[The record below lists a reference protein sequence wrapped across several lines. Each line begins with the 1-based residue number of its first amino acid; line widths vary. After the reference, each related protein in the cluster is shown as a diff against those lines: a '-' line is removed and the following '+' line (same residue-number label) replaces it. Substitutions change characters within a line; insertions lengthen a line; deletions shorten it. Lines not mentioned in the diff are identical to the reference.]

1 MDKIALVTGATG
13 QDGTYLCEL
22 LNHNKY
28 QVHAL
33 VRRASVP
40 QPRLKLLKN
49 VTIHEGDITDFTS
62 VHKVMDEVCPNHV
75 YNLAAQSHVG
85 TSFKMPEYT
94 EKVNSI
100 GLLNVLETVRQD
112 FPRCRVYQA
121 STSELFG
128 KALETPQNE
137 NTPFNPISPY
147 AVAKLAAHN
156 TAKYYRE
163 YYGVFVS
170 CGILFNHESPRRGE
184 EFLTQKV
191 IQAVK
196 NIKAGKQKELI
207 LGDLSPKRD
216 WGYAPEYIEAMHD
229 MLCHNT
235 PDDFVIATG
244 ESNSVR
250 DFVRYAFKLAGLG
263 NYKQYVTENVDK
275 RPAEVFTLCGDSTK
289 ALDKLGWKAKTTMK
303 DLIKIMLEQD
313 PDENVWEWE

>member
-1 MDKIALVTGATG
+1 M
-13 QDGTYLCEL
+13 
-22 LNHNKY
+22 
-28 QVHAL
+28 
-33 VRRASVP
+33 
-40 QPRLKLLKN
+40 
-49 VTIHEGDITDFTS
+49 
-62 VHKVMDEVCPNHV
+62 
-75 YNLAAQSHVG
+75 
-85 TSFKMPEYT
+85 
-94 EKVNSI
+94 

-112 FPRCRVYQA
+112 FPRCKVYQA

-147 AVAKLAAHN
+147 AVAKLSAHN
-156 TAKYYRE
+156 TAKYYRD
-163 YYGVFVS
+163 YYGIFVS

-244 ESNSVR
+244 EANSVR
-250 DFVRYAFKLAGLG
+250 DFVRYAFKLGGLG

-313 PDENVWEWE
+313 PDENVWEWR